1 MALKATIFRVG
12 LTLSD
17 LDRHRYESHRLTLAR
32 HPSETDE
39 RLMVR
44 VLAFALEAD
53 QDLAFGTGLSSDDEP
68 ALWVLRPDAR
78 IEHWIEVGLPD
89 PKRLRQ
95 ALGRAERVTLYSYG
109 GSKSDLWWQR
119 NRPEIAG
126 LARPVRVVELA
137 EASTRALAALA
148 RRDLELTVTI
158 QDGRIWVADN
168 ADGLVEITPEERLPA
183 EPARA

>member
-53 QDLAFGTGLSSDDEP
+53 EDLAFGTGLSTDDEP
-68 ALWVLRPDAR
+68 ALWIVRPDAT
-78 IEHWIEVGLPD
+78 IDHWIEVGLPD

-109 GSKSDLWWQR
+109 GSKSELWWQR
-119 NRPEIAG
+119 NGTEIAG

-158 QDGRIWVADN
+158 QDGRIWVADD
-168 ADGLVEITPEERLPA
+168 ADGLVEITPEERTPGA
-183 EPARA
+183 PGRD